1 MPRPAASATARRTG
15 AGFDGETP
23 GRKYVNWD
31 PMPDMPENI
40 DPERLKHIY
49 KTTDVRRLPITGIV
63 AGYHTLPFTLVGP
76 NDESDASEAS
86 GSLKLTG
93 KIMVSPKL
101 LVSLSPQDERFA
113 DMFPEAEPFMDKSL
127 VARMFSFSTAYK
139 KNYRIR
145 NEHLTVEE
153 FPDGDREL
161 LERVLNEMARAEII
175 NMGVIWCPQPRF
187 YPISL
192 ERFIASVLDKEFR

>member
-1 MPRPAASATARRTG
+1 
-15 AGFDGETP
+15 
-23 GRKYVNWD
+23 
-31 PMPDMPENI
+31 MPDFRHDA
-40 DPERLKHIY
+40 DPDRLQTIY
-49 KTTDVRRLPITGIV
+49 KTTDIRRLPMTGIV

-76 NDESDASEAS
+76 NDEGDDADQA

-101 LVSLSPQDERFA
+101 VISLSNKDERFD

-145 NEHLTVEE
+145 NEHLSVEE
-153 FPDGDREL
+153 FPDGDKEL
-161 LERVLNEMARAEII
+161 LERVLNEIARAEII
-175 NMGVIWCPQPRF
+175 NMGVIWCPEPRF

-192 ERFIASVLDKEFR
+192 ERFIASVLEREFR

>member
-1 MPRPAASATARRTG
+1 
-15 AGFDGETP
+15 
-23 GRKYVNWD
+23 
-31 PMPDMPENI
+31 MPDRFE
-40 DPERLKHIY
+40 DADQDRLKLIY

-63 AGYHTLPFTLVGP
+63 SGYHSLPFTLVGP
-76 NDESDASEAS
+76 NDETDSGDANP

-101 LVSLSPQDERFA
+101 VLSLSSNDERFA
-113 DMFPEAEPFMDKSL
+113 DMFPEAEPFMDKSIA
-127 VARMFSFSTAYK
+127 ARMFSFSTAYK

-145 NEHLTVEE
+145 NEHLSVEE
-153 FPDGDREL
+153 FPDADRDL
-161 LERVLNEMARAEII
+161 LNTVLNELSRAEII

>member
-1 MPRPAASATARRTG
+1 
-15 AGFDGETP
+15 
-23 GRKYVNWD
+23 
-31 PMPDMPENI
+31 MPEFYENA
-40 DPERLKHIY
+40 DQDRLKHIY
-49 KTTDVRRLPITGIV
+49 KATDIRRLPITGIV
-63 AGYHTLPFTLVGP
+63 AGYHSLPFTLIGP
-76 NDESDASEAS
+76 NDEHDTGKANP

-101 LVSLSPQDERFA
+101 VLSLSPADERFA
-113 DMFPEAEPFMDKSL
+113 DMFPESEPFMDKSI

-145 NEHLTVEE
+145 NEHLSVEE
-153 FPDGDREL
+153 FPDADRDL
-161 LERVLNEMARAEII
+161 LNNVLNELSRAEII

-192 ERFIASVLDKEFR
+192 ERFIASVLDREFR

>member
-1 MPRPAASATARRTG
+1 MFENSDQDRMKQIY
-15 AGFDGETP
+15 
-23 GRKYVNWD
+23 RK
-31 PMPDMPENI
+31 
-40 DPERLKHIY
+40 
-49 KTTDVRRLPITGIV
+49 TDVRRLPMTGIV
-63 AGYHTLPFTLVGP
+63 AGYHTLPFTLIGP
-76 NDESDASEAS
+76 NDETDEGKANP

-101 LVSLSPQDERFA
+101 VLSLSPGDEGFA
-113 DMFPEAEPFMDKSL
+113 EMFPEAEPFMDKSL

-145 NEHLTVEE
+145 NENLTVEA
-153 FPDGDREL
+153 FADPDLEL
-161 LERVLNEMARAEII
+161 LDKVLNEMGRAEII

-192 ERFIASVLDKEFR
+192 ERFIASVLDREFR

>member
-1 MPRPAASATARRTG
+1 MSEA
-15 AGFDGETP
+15 F
-23 GRKYVNWD
+23 
-31 PMPDMPENI
+31 ENA
-40 DPERLKHIY
+40 DQDRLKHIY
-49 KTTDVRRLPITGIV
+49 KTTDIRRLPITGIV
-63 AGYHTLPFTLVGP
+63 SGYHTLPFTLVGP
-76 NDESDASEAS
+76 NDETDGGKANP

-101 LVSLSPQDERFA
+101 LLTLSPNDERFT
-113 DMFPEAEPFMDKSL
+113 DMFPEAEPFMDKSI

-145 NEHLTVEE
+145 NENLSVEE
-153 FPDGDREL
+153 FPDADRDL
-161 LERVLNEMARAEII
+161 LNTVLNELSRAEII

-192 ERFIASVLDKEFR
+192 ERFIASVLEREFR

>member
-1 MPRPAASATARRTG
+1 MLES
-15 AGFDGETP
+15 F
-23 GRKYVNWD
+23 
-31 PMPDMPENI
+31 ENA
-40 DPERLKHIY
+40 DQDRLKHIY

-63 AGYHTLPFTLVGP
+63 AGYHVLPFTLVGP
-76 NDESDASEAS
+76 NDEADEGKSNP

-101 LVSLSPQDERFA
+101 VLSLSSGDERFA
-113 DMFPEAEPFMDKSL
+113 DIFPEAEPFMDKSI

-145 NEHLTVEE
+145 NEHLAVEDY
-153 FPDGDREL
+153 PDADKDL
-161 LERVLNEMARAEII
+161 LNTVLNELSRAEII
-175 NMGVIWCPQPRF
+175 NMGVIWCPSPRF

-192 ERFIASVLDKEFR
+192 ERFIASVLDREFR

>member
-1 MPRPAASATARRTG
+1 
-15 AGFDGETP
+15 
-23 GRKYVNWD
+23 
-31 PMPDMPENI
+31 MPESFESADQN
-40 DPERLKHIY
+40 RLKHIY
-49 KTTDVRRLPITGIV
+49 KTTDVRRLPMTGIV
-63 AGYHTLPFTLVGP
+63 AGYHALPFTLVGP
-76 NDESDASEAS
+76 NDESDDGKANP

-101 LVSLSPQDERFA
+101 LLTLSPGDEHFA

-153 FPDGDREL
+153 FPDPDREL
-161 LERVLNEMARAEII
+161 LEKVLNEMSRAEII

-192 ERFIASVLDKEFR
+192 ERFIASVLDREFR

>member
-1 MPRPAASATARRTG
+1 
-15 AGFDGETP
+15 
-23 GRKYVNWD
+23 
-31 PMPDMPENI
+31 MPDFHHDA
-40 DPERLKHIY
+40 DPDRLQNIY
-49 KTTDVRRLPITGIV
+49 KTTDIRRLPMTGIV

-76 NDESDASEAS
+76 NDENDTADPA

-101 LVSLSPQDERFA
+101 VISLSGQDEQFK

-145 NEHLTVEE
+145 NENLSVEE
-153 FPDGDREL
+153 YPDGDKDL

-192 ERFIASVLDKEFR
+192 ERFIASVLEREFR

>member
-1 MPRPAASATARRTG
+1 
-15 AGFDGETP
+15 
-23 GRKYVNWD
+23 
-31 PMPDMPENI
+31 MPESFENA
-40 DPERLKHIY
+40 DQDRLKHIY

-63 AGYHTLPFTLVGP
+63 AGYHSLPFTLVGP
-76 NDESDASEAS
+76 NDETDEGKTNP

-101 LVSLSPQDERFA
+101 VLSLSPGDERFA
-113 DMFPEAEPFMDKSL
+113 DMFPEAEPFMDKSI

-145 NEHLTVEE
+145 NEHLAVEE
-153 FPDGDREL
+153 FPDEGKDL
-161 LERVLNEMARAEII
+161 LNTVLNELSRAEII
-175 NMGVIWCPQPRF
+175 NMGVIWCPSPRF

-192 ERFIASVLDKEFR
+192 ERFIASVLDREFR

>member
-1 MPRPAASATARRTG
+1 
-15 AGFDGETP
+15 
-23 GRKYVNWD
+23 
-31 PMPDMPENI
+31 MPEPLHEA
-40 DPERLKHIY
+40 DPERLKLVY
-49 KTTDVRRLPITGIV
+49 QRTDIKRLPMTGIV

-76 NDESDASEAS
+76 NDEKEGVDNP

-93 KIMVSPKL
+93 QIKVSPKL
-101 LVSLSPQDERFA
+101 VIPINPHDERFA
-113 DMFPEAEPFMDKSL
+113 EIFPEAEPFMDRSI
-127 VARMFSFSTAYK
+127 VARMFSFSNAYR

-161 LERVLNEMARAEII
+161 MEKVLNECARAEII

-187 YPISL
+187 YPVSL
-192 ERFIASVLDKEFR
+192 ERFIASVLDREFR

>member
-1 MPRPAASATARRTG
+1 MSRL
-15 AGFDGETP
+15 F
-23 GRKYVNWD
+23 
-31 PMPDMPENI
+31 ENA

-49 KTTDVRRLPITGIV
+49 AMTTVKRVPITGIV

-76 NDESDASEAS
+76 NDGSSGGGDGDASDAQ

-93 KIMVSPKL
+93 KISVSPKL
-101 LVSLSPQDERFA
+101 VVSISPDDERFSEI
-113 DMFPEAEPFMDKSL
+113 FPESEPFMDRSI
-127 VARMFSFSTAYK
+127 VSRVFAFAGPNFSPAFRR
-139 KNYRIR
+139 NHRIR

-153 FPDGDREL
+153 LPEPDQEVL
-161 LERVLNEMARAEII
+161 QRVLNDLSRAEII

-192 ERFIASVLDKEFR
+192 ERFIVSVLDREFR

>member
-1 MPRPAASATARRTG
+1 
-15 AGFDGETP
+15 
-23 GRKYVNWD
+23 
-31 PMPDMPENI
+31 MPDPFENA
-40 DPERLKHIY
+40 DQDRLKHIY
-49 KTTDVRRLPITGIV
+49 KTTDVKRLPMTGIV

-76 NDESDASEAS
+76 NDESDEGKSNP

-101 LVSLSPQDERFA
+101 LLTLSPNDDRFA
-113 DMFPEAEPFMDKSL
+113 EIFPEADPFMEKSL
-127 VARMFSFSTAYK
+127 VARMFSFSNAYK

-153 FPDGDREL
+153 FPDPDREL
-161 LERVLNEMARAEII
+161 LEKVLNEMARAEVI

-192 ERFIASVLDKEFR
+192 ERFIASVLEREFR

>member
-1 MPRPAASATARRTG
+1 
-15 AGFDGETP
+15 
-23 GRKYVNWD
+23 
-31 PMPDMPENI
+31 MPDPRHDA
-40 DPERLKHIY
+40 DPERLKNIY
-49 KTTDVRRLPITGIV
+49 KTTDIRRLPMTGIV

-76 NDESDASEAS
+76 NDESDSGDAQ

-101 LVSLSPQDERFA
+101 VLSISPNDEHFA
-113 DMFPEAEPFMDKSL
+113 EIFPEAEPFMDKSI
-127 VARMFSFSTAYK
+127 VARMFSFSAAYNK

-145 NEHLTVEE
+145 NEHLSVEE
-153 FPDGDREL
+153 FPDGDMEL
-161 LERVLNEMARAEII
+161 LDRVMNEMARAEVI

-192 ERFIASVLDKEFR
+192 ERFIASVLEREFR

>member
-1 MPRPAASATARRTG
+1 
-15 AGFDGETP
+15 
-23 GRKYVNWD
+23 
-31 PMPDMPENI
+31 MPDFQHDAEP
-40 DPERLKHIY
+40 DRLQHIY
-49 KTTDVRRLPITGIV
+49 KTTDIRRLPITGIV

-76 NDESDASEAS
+76 NDENDGADPS

-101 LVSLSPQDERFA
+101 VISLSGQDERFK

-145 NEHLTVEE
+145 NENLMVEE

-161 LERVLNEMARAEII
+161 IDRVLNELSRAEII

-192 ERFIASVLDKEFR
+192 ERFIASVLEREFR